1 MAKSKI
7 VPVTIMI
14 DTREQLP
21 YFFKDYPCNVTRRA
35 LKSGDYSI
43 HGYENEVTIERKS
56 KEDLFQSLGKERD
69 RFHRE
74 FQRLSE
80 YRYSALVIESSLNGL
95 LEQPGYSRMNPSS
108 VINSV
113 ISWGL
118 KYGVQI
124 YFADNRKL
132 AECLIYKIFY
142 HYVSNQV
149 RETKEL
155 LKV

>member
-1 MAKSKI
+1 MKLSKL
-7 VPVTIMI
+7 TIII

-21 YFFKDYPCNVTRRA
+21 YLFKDYPCNVIKKG
-35 LKSGDYSI
+35 LKSGDYSLQ
-43 HGYENEVTIERKS
+43 GYENEITIERKS
-56 KEDLFQSLGKERD
+56 KEDLFQSLGRGRER
-69 RFHRE
+69 FEKE
-74 FQRLSE
+74 FQRLSK
-80 YRYSALVIESSLNGL
+80 YKYSALVVESSLNGL

-124 YFADNRKL
+124 YFSDNRKL
-132 AECLIYKIFY
+132 TECLIYKIFY
-142 HYVSNQV
+142 HYVNNQV

-155 LKV
+155 LKVS